1 MSWVISRTPTF
12 SADICLRWFR
22 VSSTDFSSSPGVGSS
37 AITSFGFE
45 RRAVDTRTL
54 LAIPPDNWK
63 GYMSSTSSDRL
74 YFSKIALCLALFS
87 FSSSS
92 STHSPI
98 TWSDTFINGS
108 RKFTDCGINAISSPR
123 NFCFNSSVRTSPLYI
138 MVPER
143 FAF

>member
-1 MSWVISRTPTF
+1 M
-12 SADICLRWFR
+12 
-22 VSSTDFSSSPGVGSS
+22 
-37 AITSFGFE
+37 
-45 RRAVDTRTL
+45 AVDTRTL

-63 GYMSSTSSDRL
+63 GYMSSTSSDKL

-143 FAF
+143 FALEGRMPSIACARRLFPDPLEPRTATISPSLISKVKSVITFNSL